1 MDSGGDGRTRRGRG
15 TMNLPARMNS
25 MTLVENRLN
34 SFASGDS
41 SGRSLDYNLGLPPM
55 ESGSLKLS
63 GRDLLDILTA
73 FTSNTDA
80 PLTPKED
87 QLAAAQNQ
95 DKRNTQYLANPD
107 QKDMRANMF
116 QRGDMS
122 ANLGSSMKFQE
133 MGRCAPVGGAFNEV
147 YAAGYDDLGYTVPSP
162 VDPETQAAQ
171 GSYQQALQQAQ
182 VHDPMTFERILL
194 SGKNTGLEQKHEEV
208 IQKGAVVGRRQTPP
222 LKRNQARTGYKH
234 KPKKPHP
241 AVEKARRDGINT
253 LIEDLREIVPEGGW
267 TDVKV
272 KRSTSL
278 RDAMEGLH
286 QGKGSIDSPAAAAA
300 AGIKPDKRTKR
311 AVLMDAI
318 ASIEA
323 LQNHVNK
330 LQRENEALA
339 AGGSLSPATKE
350 AFLRAPSTDGKAF
363 EEAEMKKV
371 HVEIALKHPIA
382 KREGGK
388 SETTTTALLVKI
400 AYFDRRGFLADQC
413 VAIRSLDMNIKSA
426 ELPPPNRNGFV
437 QDIFETDIDKAF
449 ESEEEAATELE
460 ALREQL
466 KELLLETQSLY
477 YQGVKS
483 GEKRAR
489 TEA

>member
-1 MDSGGDGRTRRGRG
+1 MADGGDGRRRRG

-87 QLAAAQNQ
+87 QLAAAQTQ

-116 QRGDMS
+116 QRGDMN

-133 MGRCAPVGGAFNEV
+133 LGRCAPVGGAFNEV

-171 GSYQQALQQAQ
+171 GSYQQVLQAQ

-194 SGKNTGLEQKHEEV
+194 SGKNTGLEKKKDE
-208 IQKGAVVGRRQTPP
+208 IQKGAVVGRRHTPP

-286 QGKGSIDSPAAAAA
+286 QGKGTIESPAAVA
-300 AGIKPDKRTKR
+300 AGRKPDKRTKR

-323 LQNHVNK
+323 LQNHVDK
-330 LQRENEALA
+330 LQQENEALA
-339 AGGSLSPATKE
+339 AGGSSLSPSTKE
-350 AFLRAPSTDGKAF
+350 TFPRAPSTDGKAF

-371 HVEIALKHPIA
+371 HVEIALKHPIG
-382 KREGGK
+382 KREGDK
-388 SETTTTALLVKI
+388 SNATAETTTALLVKI

-449 ESEEEAATELE
+449 ETEEEAATELE
-460 ALREQL
+460 GLREQL

>member
-1 MDSGGDGRTRRGRG
+1 
-15 TMNLPARMNS
+15 MNLPARMNS

-182 VHDPMTFERILL
+182 VSR
-194 SGKNTGLEQKHEEV
+194 
-208 IQKGAVVGRRQTPP
+208 VVYFT
-222 LKRNQARTGYKH
+222 
-234 KPKKPHP
+234 
-241 AVEKARRDGINT
+241 
-253 LIEDLREIVPEGGW
+253 
-267 TDVKV
+267 
-272 KRSTSL
+272 
-278 RDAMEGLH
+278 
-286 QGKGSIDSPAAAAA
+286 
-300 AGIKPDKRTKR
+300 
-311 AVLMDAI
+311 MDASAYVSLI
-318 ASIEA
+318 
-323 LQNHVNK
+323 LT
-330 LQRENEALA
+330 RF
-339 AGGSLSPATKE
+339 SLSV
-350 AFLRAPSTDGKAF
+350 FSSF
-363 EEAEMKKV
+363 
-371 HVEIALKHPIA
+371 
-382 KREGGK
+382 
-388 SETTTTALLVKI
+388 S
-400 AYFDRRGFLADQC
+400 
-413 VAIRSLDMNIKSA
+413 IRSFCVCVCL
-426 ELPPPNRNGFV
+426 
-437 QDIFETDIDKAF
+437 
-449 ESEEEAATELE
+449 
-460 ALREQL
+460 
-466 KELLLETQSLY
+466 
-477 YQGVKS
+477 
-483 GEKRAR
+483 
-489 TEA
+489 